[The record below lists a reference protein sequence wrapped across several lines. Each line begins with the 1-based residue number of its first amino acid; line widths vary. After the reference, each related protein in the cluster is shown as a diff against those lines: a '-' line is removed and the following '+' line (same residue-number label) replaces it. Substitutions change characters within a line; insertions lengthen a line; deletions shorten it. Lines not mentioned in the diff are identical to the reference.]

1 MRVSSWIPREILW
14 LSRQV
19 RPFFGWHVASFF
31 CISLG
36 SLLALLAPL
45 LLKWLID
52 TILPRRQIGLLVVA
66 VALIFLCHQSR
77 AVLSS
82 VGAYL
87 TMVTAQRLA
96 LNLRLTLLRHL
107 DTLSAD
113 YQEST
118 PVGSSMYPLKEPIDE
133 ISFLGSD
140 LLPAIVRT
148 VMATGLTLGTMLVLN
163 ARITLAVLPLIPIF
177 IGTRNYFRSRLE
189 HEADTVQHNQLAW
202 GTFLQEHLSS
212 IVAIQMLRK
221 ERRQERR
228 AFRLLGTSARSMAKL
243 FRTGIWFTFYT
254 SLTIALAMA
263 AVVGYGGWN
272 VLTGTLTVGGLVA
285 FYTYL
290 TQLFEPLSG
299 AAEIYLRAQKTF
311 ASIRRVQAVLAIEPT
326 VQNASIATKF
336 PTCRSW
342 NIDLRDV
349 HFAYPRNRG
358 SLSIPRL
365 GIRAGEIV
373 AIVGENGAGK
383 STLAKLL
390 ARLYDVTS
398 GSILVAGQD
407 IREIEID
414 SLREHLIYAPPYPN
428 LFDATL
434 ASNLRLANVG
444 ASDAELRDVIEHVG
458 LAAWVDSQH
467 EGLHQRVGPGG
478 SRLSGGQRQRVG
490 IGRAILQRPRILIL
504 DESTSSLDANS
515 EQQLLRDLHRV
526 LVGATIVVIS
536 HRPSALFSVGRVI
549 VLEGGRVIEDGPPAV
564 IFENRSN
571 CFRFF
576 NATSDSELHS
586 T

>member
-1 MRVSSWIPREILW
+1 MPVSSWIPPEIRW

-19 RPFFGWHVASFF
+19 RPFFRWHVASFF

-52 TILPRRQIGLLVVA
+52 TILPSRQIGLLVGA
-66 VALIFLCHQSR
+66 VALIFLCHQGR

-87 TMVTAQRLA
+87 TIVAAQRLA
-96 LNLRLTLLRHL
+96 LNLRLRLLRHL

-113 YQEST
+113 YQETT

-148 VMATGLTLGTMLVLN
+148 LMATGLTLGTMLVLN
-163 ARITLAVLPLIPIF
+163 TRITLAVLPLIPIF

-189 HEADTVQHNQLAW
+189 HDADRVQHNQLAW

-212 IVAIQMLRK
+212 IVAIQMLRH
-221 ERRQERR
+221 ERRRERA
-228 AFRLLGTSARSMAKL
+228 AFRLLGRSARSMAKL

-272 VLTGTLTVGGLVA
+272 VLTGALTVGGLVA

-290 TQLFEPLSG
+290 TQLFELLNG

-326 VQNASIATKF
+326 VQNASTATKF
-336 PTCRSW
+336 PTLRSW
-342 NIDLRDV
+342 NIDLTDV
-349 HFAYPRNRG
+349 HFAYPQNRG
-358 SLSIPRL
+358 FLSIPRL
-365 GIRAGEIV
+365 EIRAGEVV

-390 ARLYDVTS
+390 ARLYDVNS
-398 GSILVAGQD
+398 GAILVAGQD
-407 IREIEID
+407 IREIELD
-414 SLREHLIYAPPYPN
+414 SLREHVIYAPPYPI

-434 ASNLRLANVG
+434 ANNLRLANVG
-444 ASDAELRDVIEHVG
+444 ASDAELRGVIEQVG

-467 EGLHQRVGPGG
+467 EGLHQRIGPGG
-478 SRLSGGQRQRVG
+478 SHLSGGQRQRVG
-490 IGRAILQRPRILIL
+490 IGRSILQRPRILIL
-504 DESTSSLDANS
+504 DEATSSLDPGS
-515 EQQLLRDLHRV
+515 EQQLLRDLRSV
-526 LVGATIVVIS
+526 LPGTTIVVIS
-536 HRPSALFSVGRVI
+536 HRPSALFCVSRVI
-549 VLEGGRVIEDGPPAV
+549 VIEAGRVIEDDGLGAA
-564 IFENRSN
+564 IRNRSN

-576 NATSDSELHS
+576 NTTSDSELHNP
-586 T
+586 